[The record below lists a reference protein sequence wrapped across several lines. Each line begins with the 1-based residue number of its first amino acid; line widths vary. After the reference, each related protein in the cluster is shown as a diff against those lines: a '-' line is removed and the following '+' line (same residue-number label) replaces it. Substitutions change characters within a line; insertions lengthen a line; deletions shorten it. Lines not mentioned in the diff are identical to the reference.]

1 MSSNFYWS
9 VLGAFLLSTMIVL
22 SQITLTDTIKQRSMS
37 TGQVFKYRSGGWQLL
52 KVPPHLSFK
61 YVPAWQNTL
70 LRQKASVGGGL
81 LISRRF
87 ADIKIILYF
96 SAPPTSS

>member
-70 LRQKASVGGGL
+70 LRQKQVWGGL